1 MEGKCLIK
9 SCVFQIIGTDI
20 NLFLQENEQVIKK
33 SINSVNWNRK
43 MIAKPSKNGIT
54 NGSEARD
61 IKSVPAKRPADQQQ
75 PGRMTIN
82 ARKKV
87 KGNAESGI
95 FTRLEASMQTA
106 NRISTCYECLKIA
119 TEYGDWAYILRN
131 MEEKALDKLGHLDT
145 VKTKEMLEA
154 CLKQSDLDTTG
165 DPSSLASALFESKN
179 RVRDMVD
186 EEGRKGSI
194 ETFVVFMYRF
204 FFNWCL
210 LKVDAYS
217 KTNTGKQISGVTDA
231 TSKASFDPRMLL
243 DVMRSTCESID
254 TSDSRNE
261 MVTTEDWVALA
272 LAPMCRWIVLRS
284 IIIYENTNVCFIYQQ
299 SVGSYGKKR
308 L

>member
-1 MEGKCLIK
+1 
-9 SCVFQIIGTDI
+9 
-20 NLFLQENEQVIKK
+20 
-33 SINSVNWNRK
+33 

-106 NRISTCYECLKIA
+106 NRIGTCYECLQIA
-119 TEYGDWAYILRN
+119 TQYGAWNSVVRH
-131 MEEKALDKLGHLDT
+131 MEEKTLDNLGDLDT
-145 VKTKEMLEA
+145 VKAKEMLEA
-154 CLKQSDLDTTG
+154 CTFMKQSDLDTFG

-204 FFNWCL
+204 FLTCVCSKLMHIVGRTLVSKYLVSPMLHPKHHSTLEYFLMSCAIRASPSTQVIAATKWSL
-210 LKVDAYS
+210 LK
-217 KTNTGKQISGVTDA
+217 TG
-231 TSKASFDPRMLL
+231 
-243 DVMRSTCESID
+243 
-254 TSDSRNE
+254 
-261 MVTTEDWVALA
+261 
-272 LAPMCRWIVLRS
+272 
-284 IIIYENTNVCFIYQQ
+284 
-299 SVGSYGKKR
+299 
-308 L
+308 

>member
-1 MEGKCLIK
+1 
-9 SCVFQIIGTDI
+9 
-20 NLFLQENEQVIKK
+20 
-33 SINSVNWNRK
+33 

-75 PGRMTIN
+75 QPGRTTIN

-106 NRISTCYECLKIA
+106 NRISTCYECSKIA
-119 TEYGDWAYILRN
+119 TEYNDGSWDYVLRC
-131 MEEKALDKLGHLDT
+131 MERDALDKLGHLDT

-154 CLKQSDLDTTG
+154 CMLVKQSDVDNTG
-165 DPSSLASALFESKN
+165 DPSSLASVLFESKN

-194 ETFVVFMYRF
+194 ETSVVFMYRLF
-204 FFNWCL
+204 IHWCL

-217 KTNTGKQISGVTDA
+217 RTNTGKQISGVTDA
-231 TSKASFDPRMLL
+231 TSKASFDPRILL
-243 DVMRSTCESID
+243 DVMRNTCESID

-261 MVTTEDWVALA
+261 TVTTEDWVALA
-272 LAPMCRWIVLRS
+272 LAPMC
-284 IIIYENTNVCFIYQQ
+284 
-299 SVGSYGKKR
+299 K
-308 L
+308 